1 VCPPENAVGYNK
13 DVIES
18 LLRFWSLQDASVRT
32 ALAGVSLLGAAFG
45 LLGPFIVLRRLS
57 LIGDCL
63 GHAVLPGVCV
73 GFLIAGVKD
82 PFWMFTGAVGASLL
96 AVWIVGVV
104 TRHSR
109 LKTDVAL
116 GLVLSGFFAAG
127 VVLLSAIQNLP
138 SGSQS
143 GLQHVLFGQAAAIL
157 EEDLR
162 WIAGVTLVLAVV
174 VWLAWKELYLT
185 TFDEPFAATLGLPT
199 ARIHFGLM
207 VLVSLAVAIGLQA
220 VGVVLLSA
228 LLVIPAST
236 ARLLV
241 HRFGGLTALSV
252 TISVVGAVAGLNL
265 SYLDRSSPTGPYIV
279 IVLGGMFVTALL
291 FAPTTGVI
299 PKRLR
304 RERLRRRTT
313 RENLLKRLPLSGDEW
328 RTWDE
333 AGRAAGVSLKEWGR
347 CGREL
352 AMSGDAELRGN
363 ALRLTAKGQARARE
377 LERNFRLWE
386 AFLQSEI
393 NLPPD
398 HTEAG
403 AEELE
408 HVLGPELVRRLEES
422 MTQRRPD
429 E

>member
-1 VCPPENAVGYNK
+1 MRGCVF
-13 DVIES
+13 DS
-18 LLRFWSLQDASVRT
+18 FLRFWSLQDASVRT
-32 ALAGVSLLGAAFG
+32 ALAGVALLGGAFG

-73 GFLIAGVKD
+73 GFLITRQKD
-82 PFWMFTGAVGASLL
+82 PFWLFAGAVGASLL
-96 AVWIVGVV
+96 AVWIVGLV

-116 GLVLSGFFAAG
+116 GLVLSGFFSAG
-127 VVLLSAIQNLP
+127 AVLLSAIQNIP

-157 EEDLR
+157 EEDL
-162 WIAGVTLVLAVV
+162 WLIAGVTLLLAVAV
-174 VWLAWKELYLT
+174 ALTWKELSLT
-185 TFDEPFAATLGLPT
+185 TFDEPFAATLGLPVSG
-199 ARIHFGLM
+199 IHYGLM

-236 ARLLV
+236 ARLLTR
-241 HRFGGLTALSV
+241 RFAPLTALSV
-252 TISVVGAVAGLNL
+252 VISVVGSVAGLNL
-265 SYLDRSSPTGPYIV
+265 GYLDRTRPTGPYIV
-279 IVLGGMFVTALL
+279 LVLGGLFVAALL
-291 FAPTTGVI
+291 FAPKSGVI
-299 PKRLR
+299 PRRLR
-304 RERLRRRTT
+304 RIRLRRRTA
-313 RENLLKRLPLSGDEW
+313 RENLLKRLPSGDSPTGAQEW

-333 AGRAAGVSLKEWGR
+333 IGRESGLSHREWER
-347 CGREL
+347 SGREL
-352 AMSGDAELRGN
+352 VRSGDAERRGA
-363 ALRLTAKGQARARE
+363 ALRLTEQGLARARE

-386 AFLQSEI
+386 AFLQSEV
-393 NLPPD
+393 NLPAD

-408 HVLGPELVRRLEES
+408 HVLEPELVRRLEES
-422 MTQRRPD
+422 MAGRQRD